1 MTSRQLRLALV
12 ILLAVLLGAV
22 VSYVLKR
29 FGV

>member
-1 MTSRQLRLALV
+1 MISRHVRLALV

-22 VSYVLKR
+22 VSYVLNR